1 MSQDFG
7 PLFLDTNPFE
17 FLIHIVPVSIFAFV
31 SFLQT
36 SPRWPS
42 HEANLSVV
50 VDTAELDLA
59 VSMTENVWV
68 VFFLIQTH
76 LVGPKIYGLKSF
88 CVYSR
93 FKILKLYFKSKKNE
107 KNYWHY
113 GVRHI
118 LMYVVIFGCF
128 KKVLLGKSATLEL

>member
-76 LVGPKIYGLKSF
+76 LVGPKIYGLKYF
-88 CVYSR
+88 CVQVQD
-93 FKILKLYFKSKKNE
+93 FE
-107 KNYWHY
+107 A
-113 GVRHI
+113 
-118 LMYVVIFGCF
+118 
-128 KKVLLGKSATLEL
+128 LL